1 MYRVIDLH
9 CDTIPN
15 MYSDFREGKEASLL
29 SNSGRIDLNR
39 MREGG
44 YILPVLFPFYPS
56 GSIEEKRRVTIYT
69 CIGACR
75 FLENT
80 DSGISGYHRTGDNS
94 REYGRERQDGK
105 AISYD
110 DSGRGRSV

>member
-29 SNSGRIDLNR
+29 SNS
-39 MREGG
+39 E
-44 YILPVLFPFYPS
+44 YIFEPDERRGIYLPVLFPFYPS

>member
-15 MYSDFREGKEASLL
+15 MYSDFREGKETSLL

-44 YILPVLFPFYPS
+44 YICPS

>member
-44 YILPVLFPFYPS
+44 YICQCFSLFTHLGALKKRGESPFTHVLGLVDFWKTQIAEYPDIIGQVTTAESMEENWKTCMHYMTKVSECLP
-56 GSIEEKRRVTIYT
+56 
-69 CIGACR
+69 
-75 FLENT
+75 
-80 DSGISGYHRTGDNS
+80 
-94 REYGRERQDGK
+94 
-105 AISYD
+105 
-110 DSGRGRSV
+110 

>member
-15 MYSDFREGKEASLL
+15 MYSDFREGKETSLL
-29 SNSGRIDLNR
+29 SNSGRIDLN
-39 MREGG
+39 
-44 YILPVLFPFYPS
+44 PS

-69 CIGACR
+69 CIEACR

-94 REYGRERQDGK
+94 REYGIEHQDGK

>member
-15 MYSDFREGKEASLL
+15 MYSDFREGKETSLL

-44 YILPVLFPFYPS
+44 
-56 GSIEEKRRVTIYT
+56 
-69 CIGACR
+69 
-75 FLENT
+75 
-80 DSGISGYHRTGDNS
+80 
-94 REYGRERQDGK
+94 
-105 AISYD
+105 
-110 DSGRGRSV
+110 

>member
-15 MYSDFREGKEASLL
+15 MYSDFREGKETSLL
-29 SNSGRIDLNR
+29 SNPGRIDLNR

-44 YILPVLFPFYPS
+44 YICQCFSLFTHLGALKKRGESPLHMYWGLQIS
-56 GSIEEKRRVTIYT
+56 G
-69 CIGACR
+69 
-75 FLENT
+75 NT

>member
-44 YILPVLFPFYPS
+44 
-56 GSIEEKRRVTIYT
+56 
-69 CIGACR
+69 
-75 FLENT
+75 
-80 DSGISGYHRTGDNS
+80 
-94 REYGRERQDGK
+94 
-105 AISYD
+105 
-110 DSGRGRSV
+110 

>member
-15 MYSDFREGKEASLL
+15 MYSDFREGKETSLL

-44 YILPVLFPFYPS
+44 YICQCFSLF
-56 GSIEEKRRVTIYT
+56 TH
-69 CIGACR
+69 
-75 FLENT
+75 LE
-80 DSGISGYHRTGDNS
+80 H
-94 REYGRERQDGK
+94 
-105 AISYD
+105 
-110 DSGRGRSV
+110 

>member
-15 MYSDFREGKEASLL
+15 MYSDFREGKEISLL

-44 YILPVLFPFYPS
+44 YICQCFSLFTHLGALKKRGESPFTHVLGLVDFW
-56 GSIEEKRRVTIYT
+56 K
-69 CIGACR
+69 
-75 FLENT
+75 T